1 MKRIKE
7 FQVTLRPYVEAS
19 KRVDGRNIED
29 VKFYSRDTNSSYIRF
44 FFQENNG
51 TPLILDNSYVVKIR
65 LRFYSDDTAHES
77 LAIVQQDGSAL
88 YYFDTDLIT
97 GFDNVEVFV
106 YLEKEDKKADI
117 YSFTIKVDLSEADKK
132 SSGER
137 IPIVKRDELEA
148 TKIFIQSVASSRWT
162 ILHGMNKYPSVTIVD
177 SSGQKVEGADVVYI
191 SRSKIEIFFS
201 ASFSGKAFLN

>member
-51 TPLILDNSYVVKIR
+51 TPLILDSSYVVKIR
-65 LRFYSDDTAHES
+65 LRFSSDDSVHES

-88 YYFDTDLIT
+88 YYFDTDLIS

-106 YLEKEDKKADI
+106 YLEKEDKKADV
-117 YSFTIKVDLSEADKK
+117 YSFKIKVDLSEADKK

-137 IPIVKRDELEA
+137 LPNIRKEDSDV
-148 TKIFIQSVASSRWT
+148 TKVFIQSVASSNWT
-162 ILHGMNKYPSVTIVD
+162 ILHDMNKYPSVTIVD